1 VGSALKWPQAHLALE
16 ADMSPKGIV
25 FVVVL
30 FVLVLGAVVVHRPT
44 TKPAH
49 WTVVE
54 VRYLKNGDC
63 AFVAEWS
70 AGMFSVP
77 EYVKAES
84 KDSVHSLCPD
94 LGEILNPPRF
104 DLMTISA
111 GAGEAQRFADVIEQ
125 WRGQDVNPR

>member
-1 VGSALKWPQAHLALE
+1 MFLKG
-16 ADMSPKGIV
+16 MV

-30 FVLVLGAVVVHRPT
+30 FVLILGATFVRRPT

-70 AGMFSVP
+70 AGPFSIP

-84 KDSVHSLCPD
+84 KDSLHSLCPE
-94 LGEILNPPRF
+94 LGDILNPPRS

-111 GAGEAQRFADVIEQ
+111 GTGDAQRFADVIEQ
-125 WRGQDVNPR
+125 WRGREINLR

>member
-1 VGSALKWPQAHLALE
+1 LE
-16 ADMSPKGIV
+16 AAMSLKGIV

-30 FVLVLGAVVVHRPT
+30 FVLILGVALVRRPT

-70 AGMFSVP
+70 AGLFSVP

-84 KDSVHSLCPD
+84 KDSLHSLCPD

-104 DLMTISA
+104 DMMTISA
-111 GAGEAQRFADVIEQ
+111 GAGDAQRFADVIEQ
-125 WRGQDVNPR
+125 WRGQDINPR